1 MLPERRARDYGVL
14 RHLIEVGMAAFSG
27 QGWMASLSQRCGL
40 QGGLELIE
48 RRYQIAQPDPSPPP
62 LRIAF
67 ASDFHAGPTTH
78 PATLERA
85 YRMLCELQPDLLLL
99 GGDFISLQPH
109 AIEALAHALGRV
121 PAPLGRY
128 AVLGNHDLWADERP
142 IIAALEAHGIRV
154 LINQHAVLP
163 APYQQIAICGLDEP
177 SIGAPDAHA
186 MFRGAPPLRLVLM
199 HSPEG
204 IEQIADHRFD
214 LAFCGHTHGG
224 QICWANG
231 RPIWRLGGKYSPRYL
246 AGSFQLAGQPPRHL
260 IVSRG
265 IGCVGLPIRINAC
278 GDIQLCHLSW
288 RK

>member
-1 MLPERRARDYGVL
+1 MLPERRARDYGL
-14 RHLIEVGMAAFSG
+14 ARHLIEVAMASFSG
-27 QGWMASLSQRCGL
+27 QGWMASLSQLFGL

-48 RRYQIAQPDPSPPP
+48 TSHQIVHAERLPP

-85 YRMLCELQPDLLLL
+85 YRLLCELQPDLLLL

-128 AVLGNHDLWADERP
+128 SVLGNHDLWADERP

-154 LINQHAVLP
+154 LVNQHALLP
-163 APYQQIAICGLDEP
+163 APYQQIAVCGLDEP
-177 SIGAPDAHA
+177 SIGTPDAHA

-204 IEQIADHRFD
+204 IEQIAAHDFA

-224 QICWANG
+224 QICWPNR
-231 RPIWRLGGKYSPRYL
+231 RPIWPLGGKYSPRYL
-246 AGSFQLAGQPPRHL
+246 AGSFRLEGQPPRQL

-265 IGCVGLPIRINAC
+265 IDCVGLPIRLNAP
-278 GDIQLCHLSW
+278 GDIQLCQLSW
-288 RK
+288 CA